1 VAVKKRV
8 AAAGCA
14 LAGLVSSA
22 AMAAGYDYGYGA
34 GPEYGGLYFG
44 ASAGEAFY
52 NEDGVPQLTP
62 TVAIFRVGQ
71 QFSPYVAIEGRV
83 GTSVSGGGYNLGY
96 HADLQAI
103 YGGYVKGILPLSP
116 WFSAYAIA
124 GLGGAQIHRNYPE
137 FNSNDVGISYGVGA
151 EFNVGGGAT
160 LNAEWSRLTN
170 GTNDGYNYNADLLT
184 FGVNWHPW
192 Y

>member
-1 VAVKKRV
+1 VKKRV
-8 AAAGCA
+8 VAIAFVS
-14 LAGLVSSA
+14 AGLLSTA
-22 AMAAGYDYGYGA
+22 AMAAGYDYGYGS
-34 GPEYGGLYFG
+34 GPGPGYGGLYFG

-52 NEDGVPQLTP
+52 NEDGIPQLTP
-62 TVAIFRVGQ
+62 TVGLFRVGQ
-71 QFSPYVAIEGRV
+71 QFSPYVAIEGRI
-83 GTSVSGGGYNLGY
+83 GTSVSGGYTYGY

-103 YGGYVKGILPLSP
+103 YAGYAKGILPFSP
-116 WFSAYAIA
+116 WVSGYAIA

-137 FNSNDVGISYGVGA
+137 FNTNDVGLSYGLGL

-160 LNAEWSRLTN
+160 LDVEWSRLTN
-170 GTNDGYNYNADLLT
+170 GNNDGYDYNADLLL